1 MAGKYICEAQGMGSS
16 MLPKVLVSLAIVPSI
31 DFSFNSMSQQ
41 IRIGKLENL
50 MRIEENN
57 RLTEKIKA
65 LQVNLTE
72 KITVHENMDPV
83 VWKQWEEDDVFRHFL
98 DENFDVKAH
107 ANKAIQG
114 LVISEQLGKLAE
126 GISLLD
132 KEIHGQ
138 IVTHYEDLLS
148 QATGVETLEGVLL
161 MMQTRIQSLLGA
173 MDRIRAKI
181 CEPYSKILAR
191 TVQLRNLQETCDLLR
206 RIIRI
211 MYLSKRLH
219 SQLEG
224 GAREITK
231 AAQSLNELD
240 YICQGVD
247 LGGVEIIEQDRRFV
261 KQARKEVETQAQK
274 MLEQGM
280 GTQNQTAVATSLQV
294 FYNLGSLCTV
304 VERVVAGCRA
314 TLHQQVR
321 ACLDVQALT
330 MAHGGSGKAPGR
342 AAMPA
347 PGNTAALRANM
358 WTNMEKLMDNIYSAC
373 VQVQHLQKVL
383 VKKRD
388 PVSHVCFIDELAKHK
403 DNNVNIIHSFW
414 EDVTHMLTLELNN
427 ASENSTFL
435 KQSFEGEYPKLLRL
449 YSDLWRRL
457 QQFSIAL
464 SVTPSTGPVD
474 IVSGVDTDEDFF
486 SQTEKSRQQYDSEKV
501 LRETLTAFENAYLT
515 RSLSRLFDSINLVFT
530 SSSSNPPTSEEV
542 DNIVKTITSELN
554 VSSGDNKLNITV
566 AKNVAKTVKLFC
578 VKSEQLLST
587 DGEASQVIGPPST
600 GQIRNVGVVNTLFQF
615 HQAVSKMLSGITHFP
630 DEAQQSINSSLEY
643 IVQLMGTAIQPL
655 LSSISD
661 ALEAII
667 LTIHGE
673 DFSGPAPSKSETEA
687 PCSLYMKELHSFIAR
702 CQSDYL
708 SPFKCKD
715 FIIDSINPLA
725 CRCIDLFVRHASLV
739 RPLGDG
745 GKLRLAADFAQ
756 MEMAISPLCRRPADL
771 GKSYRLL
778 RAFRPLLF
786 QTPEHVAQSPALGEI
801 IPYSTVIQFLFARGP
816 PELKSPHQVSDWSV
830 IRYSQWLDDHPTE
843 SDRLKIIKGA
853 LEAYAKLI
861 RQKQGKEYTAVYPI
875 MLELLQKGLQ

>member
-1 MAGKYICEAQGMGSS
+1 
-16 MLPKVLVSLAIVPSI
+16 
-31 DFSFNSMSQQ
+31 
-41 IRIGKLENL
+41 
-50 MRIEENN
+50 
-57 RLTEKIKA
+57 
-65 LQVNLTE
+65 
-72 KITVHENMDPV
+72 MDPV
-83 VWKQWEEDDVFRHFL
+83 VWKQWEEDEIFRHFL

-114 LVISEQLGKLAE
+114 QVISEQLGKLAE
-126 GISLLD
+126 GIGLLD
-132 KEIHGQ
+132 KEIHAQ
-138 IVTHYEDLLS
+138 IVTHHEDLLS
-148 QATGVETLEGVLL
+148 QATGVETLEGVLQ
-161 MMQTRIQSLLGA
+161 MMQTRIQSLLSA
-173 MDRIRAKI
+173 MDRIRTKV

-211 MYLSKRLH
+211 MYLSRRLH

-247 LGGVEIIEQDRRFV
+247 LSGVEIIDQDRRLV

-280 GTQNQTAVATSLQV
+280 ATQNQTAVATSLQV
-294 FYNLGSLCTV
+294 FYNLGSLHTV
-304 VERVVAGCRA
+304 VDRVVAGCRA

-330 MAHGGSGKAPGR
+330 MASGGSARAPGR

-347 PGNTAALRANM
+347 PSNIPVLRANM

-388 PVSHVCFIDELAKHK
+388 PVSHVCFIDELAKHHHS
-403 DNNVNIIHSFW
+403 DVNIIQAFW
-414 EDVTHMLTLELNN
+414 DDVTKMLTLEFNT
-427 ASENSTFL
+427 AAEHSSFL

-449 YSDLWRRL
+449 YNDLWRRL

-464 SVTPSTGPVD
+464 SVTPSAGNVD
-474 IVSGVDTDEDFF
+474 IIPAGETEEDFF
-486 SQTEKSRQQYDSEKV
+486 AQTEKARQQYDSEKV
-501 LRETLTAFENAYLT
+501 LRETLATFENAYL
-515 RSLSRLFDSINLVFT
+515 RMSLSRLFDSINLVFT
-530 SSSSNPPTSEEV
+530 SSSSNPPTPEEV
-542 DNIVKTITSELN
+542 DNIVKTIASELN
-554 VSSGDNKLNITV
+554 VSSGDTKLSVTV

-587 DGEASQVIGPPST
+587 DGEASQVIGPLSS
-600 GQIRNVGVVNTLFQF
+600 GQLRNVGVVNTLFLF
-615 HQAVSKMLSGITHFP
+615 HQAVSKVLSGISHFP
-630 DEAQQSINSSLEY
+630 DEAQQSITSSLEF
-643 IVQLMGTAIQPL
+643 IVQLMGTALQPL

-667 LTIHGE
+667 LTIHSE

-687 PCSLYMKELHSFIAR
+687 PCSGYMKELQSFIVR

-708 SPFKCKD
+708 APFKCKD
-715 FIIDSINPLA
+715 FILDSINPLA
-725 CRCIDLFVRHASLV
+725 CRCVELFVRHASLV

-756 MEMAISPLCRRPADL
+756 MELAISPLCRRPADL

-786 QTPEHVAQSPALGEI
+786 QTPEHISQSPALGEI
-801 IPYSTVIQFLFARGP
+801 IPYSTVLQFLFARAP
-816 PELKSPHQVSDWSV
+816 SELKSPHQVSDWSV
-830 IRYSQWLDDHPTE
+830 IRYSQWLDDHTAE
-843 SDRLKIIKGA
+843 TDRLKIIKGA

-875 MLELLQKGLQ
+875 MLDLLQRGLH